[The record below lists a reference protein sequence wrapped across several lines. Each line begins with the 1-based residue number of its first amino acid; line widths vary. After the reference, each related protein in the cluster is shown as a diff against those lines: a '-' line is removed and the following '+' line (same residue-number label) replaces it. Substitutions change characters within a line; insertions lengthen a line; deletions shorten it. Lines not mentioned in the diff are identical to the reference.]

1 MKRIL
6 IIRSSAIGDI
16 VFASPIAHCLRRA
29 HANAHIVWL
38 LEPGLEALIADDPD
52 VDAVLTWSKSEW
64 IRLARSGRLI
74 ALARAVTDFVRTL
87 RQQRFDTVL
96 DLQGLLKSGV
106 LARLS
111 GAPTRI
117 ALGGF
122 EGSRW
127 LMTEV
132 VPKKGVHLRISAEY
146 RHLAEHL
153 GLPAGDFAPRLHLA
167 PQAVSD
173 TFARLQALDLD
184 KQAYAVLAP
193 FTTRPQKHWR
203 EDGWRRVATSL
214 RDELGLATVL
224 LGGPADIAAAARI
237 AAPDNGLID
246 LTGKTSLRD
255 SAAIVSRASIV
266 IGVDTGLTHM
276 GIGFDRPTV
285 AIFGS
290 TRPYLDPVR
299 TNVRPI
305 WLGLAC
311 SPCRRRPT
319 CGGAFTCLTDITP
332 DHVMDE
338 VGVLLG
344 ERSCADT
351 IPRPPF
357 STSEPTTLRSI
368 RCQLAI

>member
-16 VFASPIAHCLRRA
+16 VFASPIAHCLRGV
-29 HANAHIVWL
+29 HADAHIAWL

-52 VDAVLTWSKSEW
+52 VDEVLLWPKSEW
-64 IRLARSGRLI
+64 IRLARSGRLL
-74 ALARAVTDFVRTL
+74 ALARAVTGFARTL
-87 RQQRFDTVL
+87 RQRRFDTVL

-117 ALGGF
+117 ALGAF

-146 RHLAEHL
+146 RHLAERL
-153 GLPAGDFAPRLHLA
+153 GLPAGDFAPQLHLA

-173 TFARLQALDLD
+173 ALARLQALDVD
-184 KQAYAVLAP
+184 EQAYAVLAP

-203 EDGWRRVATSL
+203 EDGWRNVATRL
-214 RDELGLATVL
+214 RDDLGLAPVL

-237 AAPDNGLID
+237 SAADSGLID
-246 LTGKTSLRD
+246 LTGKTSLRE

-311 SPCRRRPT
+311 SPCRRRPN

-332 DHVMDE
+332 DQVMHE
-338 VGVLLG
+338 VGVVLG
-344 ERSCADT
+344 ERPCAGT
-351 IPRPPF
+351 TPLHAF
-357 STSEPTTLRSI
+357 STPDPTTLRSF